1 MCELVFSAALIALII
16 YVVLSWVPRP
26 PDPIVPIRDALH
38 RVVDP
43 MLRPIRKVMP
53 TLPLGGVNLD
63 LSILVPFFALAI
75 LEPIVCGL
83 LGG

>member
-1 MCELVFSAALIALII
+1 MCDLVFTAALIALII

-26 PDPIVPIRDALH
+26 PDPIVPLRDALH

-43 MLRPIRKVMP
+43 VLRPIRRVMP

-63 LSILVPFFALAI
+63 LSILVPFFAIAI
-75 LEPIVCGL
+75 LQPIVCGL
-83 LGG
+83 FGG